1 MTSAVVVNE
10 VQAVASNALLAQD
23 ILLSRIEESRT
34 NPRREFDETKLSE
47 LSSNI
52 RQHGVLQP
60 VLVRPLPGGELGCYE
75 LVGPGGG
82 ELGCYELVGPGRGG
96 SVLRVLRD
104 ENRFPPQSANSPMPS
119 AWSCNSSKT
128 CNAPTCTI

>member
-75 LVGPGGG
+75 LVGPG
-82 ELGCYELVGPGRGG
+82 RGG